1 MFTHLVRLYVSRID
15 MIKVMFVCLGNICRS
30 PMAECVMSHML
41 KKRGLDDVISVAS
54 SANSDEEE
62 GNEIY
67 PPAQRKLRAEGVP
80 VLNHRATVLTKED
93 GKNYDYIVCM
103 EWRNVVNAT
112 RILGD
117 NHNVCRLLDYS
128 SNPRDIADPWW
139 TGNFDITYDDI
150 VEGCECLIE
159 YIIQNDLN

>member
-1 MFTHLVRLYVSRID
+1 MTRAD
-15 MIKVMFVCLGNICRS
+15 GN
-30 PMAECVMSHML
+30 
-41 KKRGLDDVISVAS
+41 
-54 SANSDEEE
+54 
-62 GNEIY
+62 
-67 PPAQRKLRAEGVP
+67 
-80 VLNHRATVLTKED
+80 
-93 GKNYDYIVCM
+93 NYDYIVCM

-112 RILGD
+112 MILGD

-159 YIIQNDLN
+159 HIIRNNLN